1 VVPPIEGSPC
11 TPQGR
16 TGNWER
22 IDADGQNPLF
32 ACTPDASPPGGTP
45 RPAIPAV
52 PDLGGARLDHAEHL
66 LDRLGVDHHTSG
78 GGTFGI
84 IDSGNWTVCT
94 TTPASGAALA
104 RNQSVTLFV
113 DRSC

>member
-11 TPQGR
+11 TPPGR
-16 TGNWER
+16 AGEWDR

-32 ACTPDASPPGGTP
+32 ACVPAESPPAGVA
-45 RPAIPAV
+45 PAATV
-52 PDLGGARLDHAEHL
+52 PDLGGARLDLAENF
-66 LDRLGVDHHTSG
+66 LDRLGVHHDTSG

-84 IDSGNWTVCT
+84 IDRGNWTVCT
-94 TTPASGAALA
+94 TEPASGAALT
-104 RNQSVTLFV
+104 RDDLVKLFV